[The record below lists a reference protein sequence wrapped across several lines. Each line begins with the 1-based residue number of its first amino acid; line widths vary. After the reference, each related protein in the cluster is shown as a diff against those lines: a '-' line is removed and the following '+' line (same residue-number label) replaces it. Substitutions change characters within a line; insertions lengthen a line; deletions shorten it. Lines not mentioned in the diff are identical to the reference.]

1 MKGDDQV
8 GMKGRFGAI
17 SKARLEGH

>member
-1 MKGDDQV
+1 MKGDDRV